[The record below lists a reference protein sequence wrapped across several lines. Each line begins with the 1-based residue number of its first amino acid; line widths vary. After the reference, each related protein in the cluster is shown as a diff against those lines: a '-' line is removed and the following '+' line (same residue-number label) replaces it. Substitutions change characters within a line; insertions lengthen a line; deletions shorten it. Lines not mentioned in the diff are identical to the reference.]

1 MKAHRTLRSALG
13 VAEAALTKARRE
25 TRAHM
30 REQLVQHGADVTRAR
45 EAVERAEGAERP
57 KSVIEGL
64 EAQLTAAIEA
74 HRTVL
79 DRQVAYY
86 DREVAPLE
94 QAVEAL
100 TRIVQADAV
109 RRDELL
115 TELAGKLGAAHRRIE
130 RMLRGEP
137 WDAED

>member
-1 MKAHRTLRSALG
+1 VK
-13 VAEAALTKARRE
+13 
-25 TRAHM
+25 
-30 REQLVQHGADVTRAR
+30 
-45 EAVERAEGAERP
+45 GAERP

-64 EAQLTAAIEA
+64 EAQLTAARHTAPCALRSIEA